1 MGKSITKG
9 WFYNATSRKYEY
21 GVYNSSGTVKSV
33 FNEDGMLIGNGSTI
47 SKSSASTSGTTSVE
61 NIVAETTL
69 TGAGGVGGRSRFQLD
84 TNVALGDWANALKG
98 ITVFGATGAVTGLG
112 SAICAELTLSAGTAA
127 GTYAPLEIELNL
139 AAGAL
144 TGTQTALIYA
154 SVNGAASGT
163 FDDNGALISLNG
175 VEIGAGH
182 IFQASAKTAINA
194 THAMKI
200 KVLGV
205 DYFIPC
211 HTSADFG
218 V

>member
-1 MGKSITKG
+1 MGKRATKG
-9 WFYNATSRKYEY
+9 WFYNSSTSKYEF
-21 GVYNSSGTVKSV
+21 GVYNAAGAVNSV
-33 FNEDGMLIGNGSTI
+33 FNEDGTLLGNGSTI

-61 NIVAETTL
+61 NLVAATTL

-84 TNVALGDWANALKG
+84 TNVALGGWSNALKG
-98 ITVFGATGAVTGLG
+98 VTVYGATGKTAGLG
-112 SAICAELTLSAGTAA
+112 SAICAELTLSAGTVD

-139 AAGAL
+139 GTGAK
-144 TGTQTALIYA
+144 TGTQSSLIYA
-154 SVNGAASGT
+154 SVNGDGKGE
-163 FDDNGALISLNG
+163 FDDKGVLLSLNG
-175 VEIGAGH
+175 VSISANH
-182 IFQASAKTAINA
+182 LFQASAKSSINA

-211 HTSADFG
+211 HTSAAFG